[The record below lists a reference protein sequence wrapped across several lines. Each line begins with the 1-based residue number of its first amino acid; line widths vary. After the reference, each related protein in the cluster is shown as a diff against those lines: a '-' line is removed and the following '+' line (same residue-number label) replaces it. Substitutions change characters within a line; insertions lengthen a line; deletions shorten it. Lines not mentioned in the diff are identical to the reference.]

1 MKIMKLFAKLLFIEV
16 NGRAD
21 FRRKEK
27 EKKKQ
32 TENWTNNYE
41 NIPCACSALMCWM
54 DGKRWAKKFV
64 MSIVCSSDDDREFG
78 IYTLNSC

>member
-27 EKKKQ
+27 EKKNKQ
-32 TENWTNNYE
+32 KIERIIMKTYHV
-41 NIPCACSALMCWM
+41 
-54 DGKRWAKKFV
+54 RV
-64 MSIVCSSDDDREFG
+64 VR
-78 IYTLNSC
+78 